1 MNQLPERPTAE
12 WFNLRVANS
21 PGLFFSSVLGTQN
34 LKSRVCFKKLKKIEK
49 MFYNV
54 VCSLEENCSYRCS
67 DFYLLVPYLMSSIES
82 YLSNKPKQCILKKFK

>member
-34 LKSRVCFKKLKKIEK
+34 LKSRV
-49 MFYNV
+49 
-54 VCSLEENCSYRCS
+54 R
-67 DFYLLVPYLMSSIES
+67 
-82 YLSNKPKQCILKKFK
+82 LKKFEKNEKM